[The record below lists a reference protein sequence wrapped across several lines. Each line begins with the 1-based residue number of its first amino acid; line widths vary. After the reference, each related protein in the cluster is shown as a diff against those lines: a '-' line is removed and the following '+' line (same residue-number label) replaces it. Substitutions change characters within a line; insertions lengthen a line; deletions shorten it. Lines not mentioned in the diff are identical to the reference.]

1 MRQTLNPAN
10 AADDLLLKVLT
21 RNDAEALAVLRQH
34 MPGTVVDVL
43 ARVLDGGVEPA
54 SLRQLG
60 HILAGAGMIAA
71 AGAAFK
77 RLAEASPQSPDRAAA
92 YGEIAA
98 LERAQGLTLAADGH
112 LRVARRLAGDGKGGD
127 VLPELAEGGLRVQ
140 SAFMDPARHAGML
153 AGLARPP
160 LAPLPL
166 APLPLAEDPLR
177 DTGFTKRLWHSAPH
191 TEDFSFF
198 VVDRSGRPLVL
209 VECDVRGD
217 LYLGCRETGIELT
230 RLDPAADPGDDVVDL
245 ALRQLECIAVWAG
258 CPHFW
263 LEVPG
268 EAPLPAPV
276 ARRAAGLAGQEI
288 IRFRNG
294 WIDLNQDVAAIER
307 GYRQTTRHELRWGR
321 ENVVVASHRD
331 PGIAIVAAYQEIH
344 ARIDRLPA
352 LTPDLLEAA
361 LAHGDISAY
370 VGFVQGDLACMML
383 TSRHG
388 LTTYDMSSL
397 RVREAGK
404 VPLTHIL
411 IHRAILDA
419 KDRGQRRFHF
429 GPLYDDGQLGA
440 KMKNIARFKAGFASS
455 YEKRT
460 LLKLGG

>member
-153 AGLARPP
+153 AGL
-160 LAPLPL
+160 
-166 APLPLAEDPLR
+166 
-177 DTGFTKRLWHSAPH
+177 
-191 TEDFSFF
+191 
-198 VVDRSGRPLVL
+198 
-209 VECDVRGD
+209 
-217 LYLGCRETGIELT
+217 
-230 RLDPAADPGDDVVDL
+230 
-245 ALRQLECIAVWAG
+245 
-258 CPHFW
+258 
-263 LEVPG
+263 
-268 EAPLPAPV
+268 

>member
-43 ARVLDGGVEPA
+43 ARVLDGGVDPA

-60 HILAGAGMIAA
+60 HILAGAGMTAA
-71 AGAAFK
+71 AATAFK
-77 RLAEASPQSPDRAAA
+77 RLAEASPQPPDRAAA

-98 LERAQGLTLAADGH
+98 LERAPGLTLAADGH
-112 LRVARRLAGDGKGGD
+112 LRLARRLTGDGNGGD

-140 SAFMDPARHAGML
+140 SAFMDPARHAAML
-153 AGLARPP
+153 AGLASP
-160 LAPLPL
+160 
-166 APLPLAEDPLR
+166 PLAEDPLR

-198 VVDRSGRPLVL
+198 VVDQSGRPRVL

-217 LYLGCRETGIELT
+217 LYLGCRETGVELT
-230 RLDPAADPGDDVVDL
+230 RLDPVADPGDDVVEL
-245 ALRQLECIAVWAG
+245 ALRQLDSIAVWAG

-263 LEVPG
+263 LEIPG
-268 EAPLPAPV
+268 EAPLPAPI
-276 ARRAAGLAGQEI
+276 ARRAAGLAGNEI

-344 ARIDRLPA
+344 ARIDRVPA
-352 LTPDLLEAA
+352 LAPDVLEAA
-361 LAHGDISAY
+361 LARGDISAY
-370 VGFVQGDLACMML
+370 VGFLQGELAGMML

-388 LTTYDMSSL
+388 LTTYDMSSM

-404 VPLTHIL
+404 APLTHIL
-411 IHRAILDA
+411 VHRAILDA

-455 YEKRT
+455 YEPRT